1 MAFAFVAY
9 PFFRRRPPSVEASV
23 DAVDDEQWQEL
34 YSESGLLTEKAY
46 HRLQAA
52 TKASWSS

>member
-9 PFFRRRPPSVEASV
+9 PFFRRRPPSV

-34 YSESGLLTEKAY
+34 YSESGLLTEEAY